1 MTIHNSNHTRG
12 AETTTTKVEYN
23 FKKRRHTTTAVKRL
37 TFHSASCGN
46 SVDQSAFE
54 KLDPSKPEHAR
65 RMQQRRGM
73 IMYGKNTVGYD
84 VYLQKVPKEKR
95 RPRSM
100 DTPNTPD
107 HTLDIP
113 NKRWIGQVKAWYVVS
128 DYIIFVTRSLLWL
141 LCLAW
146 QHPYC
151 FF

>member
-1 MTIHNSNHTRG
+1 MTIHNSNDTR
-12 AETTTTKVEYN
+12 AEKATTKVDHN
-23 FKKRRHTTTAVKRL
+23 IKKRRSTATTTVKRL
-37 TFHSASCGN
+37 TFHSASCSN
-46 SVDQSAFE
+46 SVDQSDFV

-107 HTLDIP
+107 HTLDVP
-113 NKRWIGQVKAWYVVS
+113 NKRWIGQVKAWYVQYVV
-128 DYIIFVTRSLLWL
+128 I
-141 LCLAW
+141 
-146 QHPYC
+146 
-151 FF
+151 